1 MKKIFFLFFTISTF
15 LSCKNRTYKIELPTE
30 SDIQNVIE
38 TAEKQE
44 EYLNSEL
51 RIITDLESGIEKAKV
66 EKKPILLYFNGY
78 ALINGRKIESD
89 LIMNNQTIFKS
100 MKNDFINVWLYVD
113 DQNVGKKWSDYQ
125 KENFKTNVQ
134 PYFVILDSNGNPIS
148 KGLGYSEAK
157 ANLETELLKNK

>member
-1 MKKIFFLFFTISTF
+1 MKRIFFLILTISTF
-15 LSCKNRTYKIELPTE
+15 LSCKNPTYKIELPTK
-30 SDIQNVIE
+30 SDIQNAIE

-51 RIITDLESGIEKAKV
+51 RIITDLESGIEKAQS

-89 LIMNNQTIFKS
+89 LIMKNQTIFKS

-134 PYFVILDSNGNPIS
+134 PYFVILDSNGNPIT
-148 KGLGYSEAK
+148 KGFGYSDAI